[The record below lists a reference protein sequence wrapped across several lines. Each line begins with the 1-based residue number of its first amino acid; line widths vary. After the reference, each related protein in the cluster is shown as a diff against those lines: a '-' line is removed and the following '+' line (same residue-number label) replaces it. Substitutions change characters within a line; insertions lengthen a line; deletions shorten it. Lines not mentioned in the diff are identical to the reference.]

1 MDQHLKVVR
10 ETTWEARAKWKCL
23 GEQLGVTMG
32 KLEVKTVPSKSLSVP
47 RLYII
52 IISIILVIII
62 PYIL

>member
-32 KLEVKTVPSKSLSVP
+32 KLDVRIFLQKVPNV
-47 RLYII
+47 LYII
-52 IISIILVIII
+52 LSVRLLSKYKLIML
-62 PYIL
+62 